1 LALGAFLALLNPA
14 LLAGKGEQMNNAA
27 RIFAG
32 YLISRNLSLTARLAG
47 ARALRAGK
55 VLGDFLT
62 LTALIQFVDAAV
74 DCSEQRWAVVT
85 VMVLLGLA
93 FLTGAGSALG
103 RSVWKIAP
111 WRDSRAACHRIR
123 KLPQNALFWSVARK
137 RELEVTL

>member
-1 LALGAFLALLNPA
+1 
-14 LLAGKGEQMNNAA
+14 MNNAA

-93 FLTGAGSALG
+93 FLTGPGSALG

-111 WRDSRAACHRIR
+111 GRDFQSNLSPRQEIASERFV
-123 KLPQNALFWSVARK
+123 LVGS
-137 RELEVTL
+137 